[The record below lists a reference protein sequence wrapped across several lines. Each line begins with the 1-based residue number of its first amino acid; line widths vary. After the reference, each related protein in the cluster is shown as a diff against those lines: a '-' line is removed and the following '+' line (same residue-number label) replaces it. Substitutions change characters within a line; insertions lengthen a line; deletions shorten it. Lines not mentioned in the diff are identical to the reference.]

1 MEGSAKKGKGT
12 VTSLA
17 AMFPAEDTQKAAR
30 RVQDKLAEMQP
41 ELDRVRGFISDNANL
56 INLVQKLPEEL
67 HHDIMVNLYL
77 LSLSLSLIVNKFEN
91 QLGPVWESGVLSGAF
106 DTHKRSGGT
115 IRRRLLCRKN
125 IQTDGGDFEKE
136 REWVGLSSRVSKGND
151 AGP

>member
-1 MEGSAKKGKGT
+1 MEDSAKKGKGT

-136 REWVGLSSRVSKGND
+136 REGVGLSSRVSKGND